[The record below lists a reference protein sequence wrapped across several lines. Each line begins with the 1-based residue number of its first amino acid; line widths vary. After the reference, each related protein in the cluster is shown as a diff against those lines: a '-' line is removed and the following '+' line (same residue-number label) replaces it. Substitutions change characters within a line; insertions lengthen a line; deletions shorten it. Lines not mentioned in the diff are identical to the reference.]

1 MKLIL
6 RFLKPHRKLCALTIF
21 LLIVDVAGALFIPTL
36 VAEMLNQGTS
46 GSSFAAIV
54 QLGVTMAVISVLAGA
69 CAIGGGYA
77 CAALSAALVLRGTVT
92 SGVLGQVLGLALLV
106 GANILAA
113 SMENSGIW
121 GSLDWPAL
129 VLAVLLSVLMCI
141 ATVLRGP
148 LYEDREGEDID
159 EFSE

>member
-1 MKLIL
+1 MGYLTG
-6 RFLKPHRKLCALTIF
+6 ALYH
-21 LLIVDVAGALFIPTL
+21 VAVAG
-36 VAEMLNQGTS
+36 
-46 GSSFAAIV
+46 SFAPDALAAGLLEQV
-54 QLGVTMAVISVLAGA
+54 SSPAFWLLLAGSL
-69 CAIGGGYA
+69 A
-77 CAALSAALVLRGTVT
+77 CAALSSALVLRGTVT

>member
-77 CAALSAALVLRGTVT
+77 CAALSAR
-92 SGVLGQVLGLALLV
+92 V
-106 GANILAA
+106 GKDMREAIYAK
-113 SMENSGIW
+113 
-121 GSLDWPAL
+121 SLK
-129 VLAVLLSVLMCI
+129 LSVYDFRQI
-141 ATVLRGP
+141 GRAHV
-148 LYEDREGEDID
+148 
-159 EFSE
+159 